1 MKAFMLKPRV
11 LGLAV
16 AAALLAGCASTV
28 APSSGTGAAL
38 PVPATLTAGD
48 VAGTPGTPLRADA
61 ALEWRSLVSDA
72 RLAQLIELAL
82 VNNRDL
88 RMAAANV
95 QAARAQYR
103 INDAARAP
111 TVSAG
116 VGSTASHSL
125 GKTTRQVSASLGTT
139 AWELDLWGRLA
150 SLRDAA
156 LASYLSTEQTQIG
169 VQSALVAEV
178 GQAWLTLAADR
189 QLEALAR
196 QTLDSREQ
204 SLALTQRRQALGAVS
219 PLDVATAEA
228 AVQAARGTSA
238 QVAQQLAQDLNALRL
253 LLGAEPP
260 VALLPEAGDQAQA
273 GVDGAAALVA
283 VPAGLPSTMLL
294 RRPDVR
300 AAELSLR
307 AADADVAAARAA
319 FFPTLSLTAAAGT
332 ASATLGGLFAAGSGA
347 WSFIPSLALPIFD
360 GGARQGA
367 LDYAQAQQQA
377 GLASYDKAIQTAFRE
392 VADTLAERA
401 SLGQR
406 LAAQQALV
414 EAYATS
420 LRLVTERRRLG
431 AESALAV
438 LDAQR
443 TLWSAQQELVSLRL
457 AEQGNRLTL
466 FKALGGA

>member
-1 MKAFMLKPRV
+1 MKALTLKRCL
-11 LGLAV
+11 LGAAV
-16 AAALLAGCASTV
+16 SALLGGCATTV
-28 APSSGTGAAL
+28 APSHTNAAAL
-38 PVPATLTAGD
+38 PVPATLAASA
-48 VAGTPGTPLRADA
+48 VVGTPGTPLRANA
-61 ALEWRSLVSDA
+61 ALDWRSLVSDA

-82 VNNRDL
+82 ADNRDL
-88 RMAAANV
+88 RVAAANV

-103 INDAARAP
+103 INDAARLP

-116 VGSTASHSL
+116 AISTATHSA
-125 GKTTRQVSASLGTT
+125 GKTTRQLSVSLGAT

-156 LASYLSTEQTQIG
+156 LASYLATEQTRVG
-169 VQSALVAEV
+169 VQAALVAEV
-178 GQAWLTLAADR
+178 AQAWLTLAADR
-189 QLEALAR
+189 QLEALAQ

-204 SLALTQRRQALGAVS
+204 GLALTQRRQALGAAS

-228 AVQAARGTSA
+228 AVQAARGASA

-260 VALLPEAGDQAQA
+260 ATLLPGGGDQAQE
-273 GVDGAAALVA
+273 GVDRATALVA
-283 VPAGLPSTMLL
+283 VPAELPSTVLL

-307 AADADVAAARAA
+307 AASADVAAARAA

-332 ASATLGGLFAAGSGA
+332 ASSALGGLFAAGSGA
-347 WSFIPSLALPIFD
+347 WTLIPSLALPIFD

-367 LDYAQAQQQA
+367 LDYARAQQEA
-377 GLASYDKAIQTAFRE
+377 GLAAYDKAIQAAFRE
-392 VADTLAERA
+392 VADALAERA

-406 LAAQQALV
+406 ITAQRALV

-443 TLWSAQQELVSLRL
+443 TLWTAQQELVALQL
-457 AEQGNRLTL
+457 TEQGNRLTL